1 MEYKL
6 PNQNQ
11 VAYNIIEFIKFNT
24 RFIDQSNE
32 DLVKSITEA
41 LSLTDGDIQA
51 RALVLF
57 INAYNFLF
65 DKEKNQDELNYFFEN
80 HKEFTVQVSS
90 LCAKRDLQDD
100 CQLNEKVIKKQE
112 VPNDGELF
120 IFLGAPL
127 FMKGTRTYD
136 IEGKLITDNLI
147 EKLTELNEYTYIVGK
162 VFGESYDLTD

>member
-6 PNQNQ
+6 PDQNQ

-65 DKEKNQDELNYFFEN
+65 DKAN
-80 HKEFTVQVSS
+80 
-90 LCAKRDLQDD
+90 
-100 CQLNEKVIKKQE
+100 
-112 VPNDGELF
+112 
-120 IFLGAPL
+120 
-127 FMKGTRTYD
+127 
-136 IEGKLITDNLI
+136 
-147 EKLTELNEYTYIVGK
+147 
-162 VFGESYDLTD
+162 